1 MDWFKIRSWLG
12 AKLLISFQSCNSFG
26 QIGEINTHTRKRQR
40 PLPGTD
46 SCTQIPAHPTPRT
59 TGTSLTNLPVGIFT
73 AVFPQNLP
81 ENFWLAFRA
90 IAPWASTAARSCAVQ
105 EITRDPLQGLGVG
118 KQPPITFMS
127 AFLRSLFKHM
137 STSRSQTALLWMV
150 CSPSQAWV
158 WARKH
163 YPLTVKADFCFIAFA
178 VIPHSWMLWEAVPL
192 LGILCCVY
200 FH

>member
-1 MDWFKIRSWLG
+1 MHTNTCTPHHSHYRH
-12 AKLLISFQSCNSFG
+12 LLDKSACWWWAEYLLLFSHKTCQETSDLTFG
-26 QIGEINTHTRKRQR
+26 
-40 PLPGTD
+40 
-46 SCTQIPAHPTPRT
+46 
-59 TGTSLTNLPVGIFT
+59 
-73 AVFPQNLP
+73 
-81 ENFWLAFRA
+81 A

-105 EITRDPLQGLGVG
+105 EIAWDPLQRLGMG